1 MALAVT
7 GGQAAAHAPVQVDVL
22 PLSASNKYMARPC
35 PSARN
40 LSPIPET
47 DCRSIVVAAMLDDA
61 LAAAAGL
68 LGWAVADDAA
78 GAAVVPFELLE
89 QALAARAIPAAMTAA
104 EIRFLIGCSL
114 MVMRVRKH
122 HSPSAP

>member
-22 PLSASNKYMARPC
+22 PLSASNRYMARPC

-40 LSPIPET
+40 LWSIPEA
-47 DCRSIVVAAMLDDA
+47 DCRSIVVAAVLDDT
-61 LAAAAGL
+61 AAGL

-78 GAAVVPFELLE
+78 GAAVVPFELMLLE

-104 EIRFLIGCSL
+104 
-114 MVMRVRKH
+114 
-122 HSPSAP
+122 